1 MRVNRVME
9 RDCVLVRYICDLICY
24 DLDIELSFYMGLI
37 EMLGM

>member
-24 DLDIELSFYMGLI
+24 DQDIELSFYMGLI